1 MVKFIIIL
9 AASIGAFFLC
19 KINGVKVSYADF
31 KDYCNALLAISGMVF
46 TIMGIWIAFLYPNA
60 LLRLMDTKKVETA
73 DFSEAYRDTRRL
85 ESIVA
90 SIIIS
95 ASVAVAISILMLIKM
110 IFSGTPVYLENLN
123 SIKSAAVAIIIF
135 LSFYQYYSVLRVIY
149 ANYMFVSDLH
159 IKREDAEADKD
170 I

>member
-1 MVKFIIIL
+1 MIKFIIIL
-9 AASIGAFFLC
+9 LISIGAFFLC
-19 KINGVKVSYADF
+19 MRVGIRVSYADF
-31 KDYCNALLAISGMVF
+31 KDYSNALLAISGMVF

-60 LLRLMDTKKVETA
+60 LLRLTDTSKVETA

-95 ASVAVAISILMLIKM
+95 ASVAMAISLLMLVKM
-110 IFSGTPVYLENLN
+110 IFSGTAIYLEHINI
-123 SIKSAAVAIIIF
+123 IKSGAIAIAIF

-159 IKREDAEADKD
+159 IKREDAEANKD